1 MKSSHFRH
9 QYVPVKRVIGVSLF
23 HLGLSNATLSGALPS
38 WCRTGSPMRLIA
50 GLLLLA
56 EIILYCPRLSA
67 QIRPSVPVNPTVGTS
82 QIIVGVS
89 NVQSGPS
96 RSLGQ
101 NLLRGSA
108 AYFELV
114 NRGTGIHGRRISI
127 VLKDDRYEP
136 DPAVQNTN
144 ELIEKEK
151 AFFLFDYVGTPT
163 LTRVLP
169 LLKYYEE
176 EKIVNVAPF
185 TGADPQRKPPY
196 DKFVFNIRASYREE
210 TRALVRYLYAKGY
223 RRIGFLGQADAYGKS
238 GEIGVTDALAELN
251 LKPVE
256 AVSYRRNQPFETDM
270 AAQVSILR
278 QAGADAVI
286 AVGVYGPCGAFIRDA
301 RMAGWDVPVANVSF
315 VGAEVLLDKL
325 RETSKTSGKD
335 LTGNLI
341 NSQVVPSPDDVRYP
355 LVVDYRAHIAPENY
369 GFVTLEGW
377 LNAVVVTEA
386 LRRAGPS
393 PSREDFIRA
402 MESLHGWDPG
412 LGVDL
417 EFSSTNHQGLHR
429 VWLTRTENASWV
441 SDEAS
446 EKAR

>member
-1 MKSSHFRH
+1 MKH
-9 QYVPVKRVIGVSLF
+9 IASL
-23 HLGLSNATLSGALPS
+23 
-38 WCRTGSPMRLIA
+38 W
-50 GLLLLA
+50 LLA
-56 EIILYCPRLSA
+56 GAVLSCT
-67 QIRPSVPVNPTVGTS
+67 QIRPSAPKDYGVVNQ

-114 NRGTGIHGRRISI
+114 KARGGVYGRKISI
-127 VLKDDRYEP
+127 VLKDDKYEP

-151 AFFLFDYVGTPT
+151 SFFLFDYVGTPT

-169 LLKYYEE
+169 LLKYYEKE
-176 EKIVNVAPF
+176 NIVNVAPF

-210 TRALVRYLYAKGY
+210 TRALVRYLYDKGY

-238 GEIGVTDALAELN
+238 GEIGVEDALAELN

-256 AVSYRRNQPFETDM
+256 TVSYRRNQPFEADM
-270 AAQVSILR
+270 TAQVNILR

-286 AVGVYGPCGAFIRDA
+286 AVGVYGSCGAFIRDA
-301 RMAGWDVPVANVSF
+301 RMAGWNVTVANVSF

-325 RETSKTSGKD
+325 RATSKTAGKD
-335 LTGNLI
+335 LTANLI

-355 LVVDYRAHIAPENY
+355 LVVDYRAHLAPENY
-369 GFVTLEGW
+369 GFVTMEGW

-393 PSREDFIRA
+393 PSRADFIRA

-412 LGVDL
+412 LGVNL
-417 EFSSTNHQGLHR
+417 EFSSTSHQGLHR
-429 VWLTRTENASWV
+429 VWLTRTEKGHWV
-441 SDEAS
+441 PEEVP

>member
-1 MKSSHFRH
+1 MRRIASSS
-9 QYVPVKRVIGVSLF
+9 VLAGAIL
-23 HLGLSNATLSGALPS
+23 LST
-38 WCRTGSPMRLIA
+38 
-50 GLLLLA
+50 LLA
-56 EIILYCPRLSA
+56 A
-67 QIRPSVPVNPTVGTS
+67 QNGPSVPAEHTDSNSEIV
-82 QIIVGVS
+82 VGVS

-101 NLLRGSA
+101 NLLRGSV
-108 AYFELV
+108 AYFDLANE
-114 NRGTGIHGRRISI
+114 RGGIHGRKISI
-127 VLKDDRYEP
+127 LLKDDKYEP

-144 ELIEKEK
+144 ELIEKEN

-169 LLKYYEE
+169 LLKYYEK

-210 TRALVRYLYAKGY
+210 TRALVRYLYDKGY

-238 GEIGVTDALAELN
+238 GEIGVRNALAELN

-256 AVSYRRNQPFETDM
+256 TVSYRRNQSFETDM
-270 AAQVSILR
+270 SAQVSILR

-286 AVGVYGPCGAFIRDA
+286 AVGVYGPCGAFVRDA
-301 RMAGWDVPVANVSF
+301 RMAGWNVPVANVSF
-315 VGAEVLLDKL
+315 VGPEVLLEKL
-325 RETSKTSGKD
+325 HAASASSGKD
-335 LTGNLI
+335 LTANLI
-341 NSQVVPSPDDVRYP
+341 NSQVVPSPDDKRYP
-355 LVVDYRAHIAPENY
+355 LVAEYRAHVAPDHY

-377 LNAVVVTEA
+377 LNAVVVVEA

-402 MESLHGWDPG
+402 MESLHDWDPG
-412 LGVDL
+412 LGVNL
-417 EFSSTNHQGLHR
+417 EFSPSSHQGLHR
-429 VWLTRTENASWV
+429 VWLTHTENGHWV
-441 SDEAS
+441 P
-446 EKAR
+446 EKAAGEAR

>member
-1 MKSSHFRH
+1 MIRIASLSMFA
-9 QYVPVKRVIGVSLF
+9 GVVLSCAILGAKPRSFAPGERTEGDSL
-23 HLGLSNATLSGALPS
+23 
-38 WCRTGSPMRLIA
+38 
-50 GLLLLA
+50 
-56 EIILYCPRLSA
+56 IL
-67 QIRPSVPVNPTVGTS
+67 
-82 QIIVGVS
+82 VGVS

-96 RSLGQ
+96 QTLGQ
-101 NLLRGSA
+101 NLLRGSV

-114 NRGTGIHGRRISI
+114 NARGGIYGRKISI
-127 VLKDDRYEP
+127 LLKDDRYEP

-144 ELIEKEK
+144 ELIQKEN

-169 LLKYYEE
+169 LLKYYEK
-176 EKIVNVAPF
+176 EKIVNIAPF

-210 TRALVRYLYAKGY
+210 TRALVHYLYAKGY

-238 GEIGVTDALAELN
+238 GEVGVTDALAELN
-251 LKPVE
+251 LQPVE
-256 AVSYRRNQPFETDM
+256 TVAYRRNQSFETDM
-270 AAQVSILR
+270 TAQVRILR

-301 RMAGWDVPVANVSF
+301 RMAGWEVPVANVSF

-325 RETSKTSGKD
+325 QGASKTTGKD
-335 LTGNLI
+335 LTVNLI
-341 NSQVVPSPDDVRYP
+341 NSQVVPSPGDMRYP
-355 LVVDYRAHIAPENY
+355 LVADYRAHLGPENY

-402 MESLHGWDPG
+402 MESLHGWDLG
-412 LGVDL
+412 LGVNL
-417 EFSSTNHQGLHR
+417 EFSSTSHQGLHR
-429 VWLTRTENASWV
+429 VWLTRTENGHWV
-441 SDEAS
+441 PEEAP
-446 EKAR
+446 EEAK

>member
-1 MKSSHFRH
+1 MVAGVILCCADLCA
-9 QYVPVKRVIGVSLF
+9 QKRPPASEDHSIVS
-23 HLGLSNATLSGALPS
+23 
-38 WCRTGSPMRLIA
+38 
-50 GLLLLA
+50 
-56 EIILYCPRLSA
+56 
-67 QIRPSVPVNPTVGTS
+67 RP
-82 QIIVGVS
+82 IIVGVS

-96 RSLGQ
+96 KSLGQ
-101 NLLRGSA
+101 NLLRGSV
-108 AYFELV
+108 AYFELS
-114 NRGTGIHGRRISI
+114 NERGGIYGRKIS
-127 VLKDDRYEP
+127 VLLKDDKYEP

-151 AFFLFDYVGTPT
+151 SFFLFDYVGTPT
-163 LTRVLP
+163 LTRILP
-169 LLKYYEE
+169 LLKYYEKE
-176 EKIVNVAPF
+176 RIVNVAPF

-210 TRALVRYLYAKGY
+210 TRALVRYLYAEGF

-256 AVSYRRNQPFETDM
+256 TVSYRRNQSFETDM
-270 AAQVSILR
+270 TAQVSILR
-278 QAGADAVI
+278 RAGADAVI
-286 AVGVYGPCGAFIRDA
+286 AVGVYGPCAAFIRDA
-301 RMAGWDVPVANVSF
+301 RMGGWDVPVANVSF

-325 RETSKTSGKD
+325 REASKTTGRD
-335 LTGNLI
+335 LTANLV
-341 NSQVVPSPDDVRYP
+341 NSQVVPSPGDPRYP
-355 LVVDYRAHIAPENY
+355 LVADYRAHLAPENY

-412 LGVDL
+412 LGVNL
-417 EFSSTNHQGLHR
+417 EFSSAKHQGLHR
-429 VWLTRTENASWV
+429 VWLTRTEKGHWV
-441 SDEAS
+441 PEEAP
-446 EKAR
+446 EGTR

>member
-1 MKSSHFRH
+1 MKH
-9 QYVPVKRVIGVSLF
+9 I
-23 HLGLSNATLSGALPS
+23 A
-38 WCRTGSPMRLIA
+38 RLA
-50 GLLLLA
+50 LLA
-56 EIILYCPRLSA
+56 GAVLSCPPSRT
-67 QIRPSVPVNPTVGTS
+67 QIRPPATKDYKAVNA

-114 NRGTGIHGRRISI
+114 NARGGVYGRRISI
-127 VLKDDRYEP
+127 VLKDDKYEP

-151 AFFLFDYVGTPT
+151 SFFLFDYVGTPT

-169 LLKYYEE
+169 LLKYYEK

-210 TRALVRYLYAKGY
+210 TRALVRYLYDKGY

-238 GEIGVTDALAELN
+238 GEIGVEDALAELN

-256 AVSYRRNQPFETDM
+256 TVSYRRNQPFEADM
-270 AAQVSILR
+270 TAQVNILR

-286 AVGVYGPCGAFIRDA
+286 AVGVYGSCGAFIRDA
-301 RMAGWDVPVANVSF
+301 RMAGWEVTVANVSF

-325 RETSKTSGKD
+325 RATSKTAGRD
-335 LTGNLI
+335 LTSNLI

-355 LVVDYRAHIAPENY
+355 LVVDYRAHLAPENY
-369 GFVTLEGW
+369 GFVTMEGW

-386 LRRAGPS
+386 LHRAGPS
-393 PSREDFIRA
+393 PSREDFTRA

-412 LGVDL
+412 LGVNL
-417 EFSSTNHQGLHR
+417 EFSSASHQGLHR
-429 VWLTRTENASWV
+429 VWLTRTEKGRWV
-441 SDEAS
+441 PEEAP
-446 EKAR
+446 ARAR

>member
-1 MKSSHFRH
+1 MRWLASLSMFVAAVLSSAILG
-9 QYVPVKRVIGVSLF
+9 VKVRS
-23 HLGLSNATLSGALPS
+23 
-38 WCRTGSPMRLIA
+38 
-50 GLLLLA
+50 
-56 EIILYCPRLSA
+56 
-67 QIRPSVPVNPTVGTS
+67 SVPEEPAGDPRVL
-82 QIIVGVS
+82 VGVS

-101 NLLRGSA
+101 NLVRGSL

-114 NRGTGIHGRRISI
+114 NAEGGIFGRKIFI
-127 VLKDDRYEP
+127 LLKDDRYEP

-144 ELIEKEK
+144 DLIQKDN

-169 LLKYYEE
+169 LLKYYEK
-176 EKIVNVAPF
+176 EKIVNIAPF
-185 TGADPQRKPPY
+185 TGAEPQRKPPY

-210 TRALVRYLYAKGY
+210 TRALVQYLYRKGY

-238 GEIGVTDALAELN
+238 GEIGVMDALTEFN

-256 AVSYRRNQPFETDM
+256 SVSYRRNQPFETNM
-270 AAQVSILR
+270 TTQVRILR

-325 RETSKTSGKD
+325 RGASKTAGKD
-335 LTGNLI
+335 LTVSLL
-341 NSQVVPSPDDVRYP
+341 NSQVVPSPGDTRYP
-355 LVVDYRAHIAPENY
+355 LVASYRAHLAPENY

-386 LRRAGPS
+386 LRRAGSS

-402 MESLHGWDPG
+402 LETLHGWDPG
-412 LGVDL
+412 LGVNLD
-417 EFSSTNHQGLHR
+417 FSSTSHQGLHR
-429 VWLTRTENASWV
+429 VWLTRTENGNWV
-441 SDEAS
+441 PEALP
-446 EKAR
+446 EEAR

>member
-1 MKSSHFRH
+1 MRRIANLLVFTGVVLSSAL
-9 QYVPVKRVIGVSLF
+9 LF
-23 HLGLSNATLSGALPS
+23 AQSRPSAPDSRLSGI
-38 WCRTGSPMRLIA
+38 SP
-50 GLLLLA
+50 
-56 EIILYCPRLSA
+56 
-67 QIRPSVPVNPTVGTS
+67 
-82 QIIVGVS
+82 IIVGVS

-114 NRGTGIHGRRISI
+114 NERDGIYGRKISI
-127 VLKDDRYEP
+127 LLKDDKYEP

-144 ELIEKEK
+144 ELIEKDK

-163 LTRVLP
+163 LTRTLP
-169 LLKYYEE
+169 LLKYYEK

-196 DKFVFNIRASYREE
+196 DKFVFNIRASYHEE
-210 TRALVRYLYAKGY
+210 TRALVRYFYYKGY

-238 GEIGVTDALAELN
+238 GEIGVTDALAELD

-256 AVSYRRNQPFETDM
+256 TVTYRRNQSFETDM
-270 AAQVSILR
+270 TAQVRILH

-301 RMAGWDVPVANVSF
+301 RMAAWDVPVANVSF
-315 VGAEVLLDKL
+315 VGAEVLLDEL
-325 RETSKTSGKD
+325 HGASKTAGQD
-335 LTGNLI
+335 LTANLI
-341 NSQVVPSPDDVRYP
+341 NSQVVPSPSEKRYP
-355 LVVDYRAHIAPENY
+355 LVADYRAHLPPENY

-393 PSREDFIRA
+393 PSRENFIRA

-412 LGVDL
+412 LGANL
-417 EFSSTNHQGLHR
+417 EFSSTSHQGLHR
-429 VWLTRTENASWV
+429 VWLTRTEKGQWV
-441 SDEAS
+441 PEVAPEDT
-446 EKAR
+446 R